1 MQGKKHNYKLDDA
14 FVEEC
19 VTALAMQSLVNETRY
34 EGETQEEADKR
45 LAAAFSERKCEYR
58 LKFLQC

>member
-1 MQGKKHNYKLDDA
+1 MKGVKHNYKLDDA
-14 FVEEC
+14 FVNEC
-19 VTALAMQSLVNETRY
+19 VEALAMVSLIGETRY

-45 LAAAFSERKCEYR
+45 LAAAYSERKCEYR